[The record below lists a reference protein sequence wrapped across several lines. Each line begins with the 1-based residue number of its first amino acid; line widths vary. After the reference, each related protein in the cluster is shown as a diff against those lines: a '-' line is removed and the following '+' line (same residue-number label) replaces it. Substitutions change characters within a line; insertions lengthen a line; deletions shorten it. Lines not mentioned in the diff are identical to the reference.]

1 MVCVPGEY
9 EIHWSRFSLGHST
22 GRLLAAGLPG
32 VAASPGR
39 LGTLNPDT
47 NLGGGGRWF
56 DRVDPSLV
64 LVTGAGRGLG
74 EIVI

>member
-1 MVCVPGEY
+1 MCDQGEY
-9 EIHWSRFSLGHST
+9 EIHLRRFSLGHST

-32 VAASPGR
+32 VAVSPDR

-64 LVTGAGRGLG
+64 LVTGAGAGLG
-74 EIVI
+74 EIVS